1 MTLDEIK
8 KQNFK
13 QGDKVIKKDGSVH
26 EIEHIDFTKMRIYA
40 RRLKNSL
47 LMEINLEEIKQ
58 ITG

>member
-1 MTLDEIK
+1 MTLDEAK

-13 QGDKVIKKDGSVH
+13 FGDKVVKLDGSIH

-47 LMEINLEEIKQ
+47 LMEINLEEIQ
-58 ITG
+58 NITG

>member
-13 QGDKVIKKDGSVH
+13 QGDKVIKKDGSIH

-47 LMEINLEEIKQ
+47 LMEINLEDIKQ

>member
-13 QGDKVIKKDGSVH
+13 QGDKVIKKDGSIH